1 MFRSLLGRSRPVE
14 IADRDWKAVVHG
26 LGLTAHLDSEAH
38 ARLRALCGH
47 FLARKTISGARGFE
61 VTPLARAAVAFQACL
76 PVLELGLEGYDDFVE
91 VIVYPA
97 QFLVPRKQVD
107 DAGVVHESIDALSG
121 EAMERGPVVLSWA
134 DVAPDAGERGWSVAI
149 HEFVHKLDM
158 ADGEADGVPP
168 LAPRARARWHTAL
181 DAAYRAFCG
190 QLDAAERAIPR
201 YVDPE
206 SELADRYYAGL
217 ALDPYAATDPAEFFA
232 VSGEAFFV
240 EPEVLA
246 GAYPDWYAA
255 LAGFFRQDP
264 AGRLDQRGT
273 PPIG

>member
-1 MFRSLLGRSRPVE
+1 MFTSLLGRSRPVE
-14 IADRDWKAVVHG
+14 IADHDWNAVVDG
-26 LGLTAHLDSEAH
+26 LCLTAHLDAGAH
-38 ARLRALCGH
+38 ERLRVLCGH

-168 LAPRARARWHTAL
+168 LGPRARARWRQAL
-181 DAAYRAFCG
+181 DAAYQAFCR
-190 QLDAAERAIPR
+190 QLDAVERAIPR
-201 YVDPE
+201 HVDPE
-206 SELADRYYAGL
+206 SAQADHYYAGL
-217 ALDPYAATDPAEFFA
+217 PLDPYAATDPAEFFA

-240 EPEVLA
+240 VPEVLA
-246 GAYPDWYAA
+246 EAYPDWYAA

-264 AGRLDQRGT
+264 ASGT
-273 PPIG
+273 AEGPPHPIG